1 MNVNQSPEK
10 REPQQSEI
18 GRGPP
23 PARTPEPQS
32 DTDVQPDQNPVRTT
46 PDTSGPGNAPKPWSA
61 QRREVD

>member
-18 GRGPP
+18 GRGTP

-32 DTDVQPDQNPVRTT
+32 DTDVQPDQNPVRNT
-46 PDTSGPGNAPKPWSA
+46 PDTSGPAGPGGPGNAPKP
-61 QRREVD
+61 